1 MVKLVASGGISREG
15 RNMASEDKTLR
26 WIGHL
31 ECGQTQEELALICIS
46 GSVKDMSKRVGL
58 VQQALAVLLVHSF
71 GDVIIT

>member
-1 MVKLVASGGISREG
+1 
-15 RNMASEDKTLR
+15 MASEDKALR

-58 VQQALAVLLVHSF
+58 VSAGLGSVACSF
-71 GDVIIT
+71 LWGCNY